1 MGCAPG
7 RTDPDRT
14 AREGTRAA
22 DRTRF
27 RAPAHRTQPAAQQ
40 PVCDLR
46 PRRGDNPLRRTDA
59 VAHEDLLHV
68 RTGFGTGHLR
78 GRRRPVRLR
87 ARYGGALPGTLRR
100 VRGARRRLRAVLDD
114 RRGNG
119 GREGLAT
126 EMRAHAATNRYWG
139 AFAAPARLYG
149 DAPAGIISPHG
160 EWAARCPGDGTPS
173 PPLPTR
179 ARRIRQAPWP
189 GPGGAERAQ
198 AATTNTWSRTP
209 AATTAPSSGS
219 VCLDPAWFR
228 LSMPEPGR
236 VRLRPGRP
244 DPW

>member
-46 PRRGDNPLRRTDA
+46 PRRGGNPLRRTDA

-119 GREGLAT
+119 RREGLAT

-173 PPLPTR
+173 PAVADPGPQDPAGALARPWRRR
-179 ARRIRQAPWP
+179 ARAGRYDKHLVQDARSDDRTVFWFRLP
-189 GPGGAERAQ
+189 GP
-198 AATTNTWSRTP
+198 
-209 AATTAPSSGS
+209 
-219 VCLDPAWFR
+219 AWLR
-228 LSMPEPGR
+228 LSMP
-236 VRLRPGRP
+236 
-244 DPW
+244 